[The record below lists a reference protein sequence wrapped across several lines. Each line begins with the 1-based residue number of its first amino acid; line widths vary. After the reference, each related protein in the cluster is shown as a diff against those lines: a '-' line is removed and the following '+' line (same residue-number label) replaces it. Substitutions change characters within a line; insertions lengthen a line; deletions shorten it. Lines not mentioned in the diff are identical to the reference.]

1 MNINI
6 DKNLISAPISKLVG
20 ITEKRSLM
28 PILSNVL
35 IEFGKEK
42 TTIYSTDLELS
53 AISHI
58 DYKTDEEKKI
68 VVHGKKFLEIL
79 KEMDSGDI
87 NLDIKENT
95 LTIRQKQTE
104 IVLSLQDPEEF
115 PEVKEINGFEEFT
128 VNGRMLQEIAEKV
141 SFAISNDETR
151 YVLTGMH
158 LKGSEGKVV
167 VVGTDG
173 FRMALYQKEIEN
185 IKGFKGITIPKRSVS
200 EIERIIGDEE
210 NVKLSID
217 DKHIQ
222 FSTDNAVVVSRIIEG
237 NFPDYDNVIPQ
248 QSENVAV
255 VEKEHFLRGLR
266 RVSAIMGR
274 SEPVK
279 ITLSAGLMEIEAES
293 DIGHAK
299 EMLDI
304 TYEGETMSLNFNVRF
319 MLDIVSHIEGERI
332 LLKVPPTYGAVLFE
346 EENSSEYYKNIVMP
360 IRV

>member
-1 MNINI
+1 MNITI
-6 DKNLISAPISKLVG
+6 DKNLIGIPLSKLVG

-35 IEFGKEK
+35 IHFGSEK
-42 TTIYSTDLELS
+42 TTMYCTDLELS
-53 AISHI
+53 AISSI
-58 DYKTDEEKKI
+58 DFKVDNERKI
-68 VVHGKKFLEIL
+68 VVHGRKFVEIL
-79 KEMDSGDI
+79 KELDSGEI
-87 NLDIKENT
+87 ELEMRENT

-115 PEVKEINGFEEFT
+115 PEVRQIEGYEEFT
-128 VNGRMLQEIAEKV
+128 MSGKLIQDMTDKV

-158 LKGSEGKVV
+158 MKGGEGTIVM
-167 VVGTDG
+167 VGTDG
-173 FRMALYQKEIEN
+173 FRMALYRKEIEN
-185 IKGFKGITIPKRSVS
+185 IKGFKGITIPRRSVA
-200 EIERIIGDEE
+200 EIERIIGEEE
-210 NVKLSID
+210 NVKLAID

-222 FSTDNAVVVSRIIEG
+222 FSTDRAVVVSRIIEG

-248 QSENVAV
+248 QSENVAR
-255 VEKEHFLRGLR
+255 VEKAHFLRGLR

-279 ITLSAGLMEIEAES
+279 ITMSSGRMEIEAES

-299 EMLDI
+299 ETI
-304 TYEGETMSLNFNVRF
+304 EIGYEGETMSMNFNVRF
-319 MLDIVSHIEGERI
+319 MLDIVSHIEGEQI
-332 LLKVPPTYGAVLFE
+332 LVKVPPTYGAVLFE
-346 EENSSEYYKNIVMP
+346 EENSPEYYKNIVMP

>member
-6 DKNLISAPISKLVG
+6 DKNLISGPISKLVG

-35 IEFGKEK
+35 IAFGREE
-42 TTIYSTDLELS
+42 TVIYSTDLELS

-58 DYKTDEEKKI
+58 DFKTEEDRKI
-68 VVHGKKFLEIL
+68 VVHGKKFLEIM
-79 KEMDSGDI
+79 KEMDNGDV
-87 NLDIKENT
+87 NLEIKENT

-104 IVLSLQDPEEF
+104 IVLSLQDSEEF
-115 PEVKEINGFEEFT
+115 PEVKEIEGYEEFFI
-128 VNGRMLQEIAEKV
+128 NGRLLQEITDKV
-141 SFAISNDETR
+141 NFAISNDETR

-158 LKGSEGKVV
+158 MKGMEGKVV

-173 FRMALYQKEIEN
+173 FRMALYQKEIEG

-200 EIERIIGDEE
+200 EIERIIGDDEK
-210 NVKLSID
+210 VKLSID
-217 DKHIQ
+217 EKHIQ
-222 FSTDNAVVVSRIIEG
+222 FSTDKATVVSRIIEG

-248 QSENVAV
+248 QSENVATV
-255 VEKEHFLRGLR
+255 DKESFLRGLR

-279 ITLSAGLMEIEAES
+279 ISLSEGRMEIEAES

-299 EMLDI
+299 EVLEI
-304 TYEGETMSLNFNVRF
+304 GYGGETMSMNFNVRF
-319 MLDIVSHIEGERI
+319 MLDIVSHIQGERMVV
-332 LLKVPPTYGAVLFE
+332 KVPPTYGAVLFE
-346 EENSSEYYKNIVMP
+346 EENSPEYYKNIVMP

>member
-1 MNINI
+1 MNITI

-35 IEFGKEK
+35 IEFGREG
-42 TTIYSTDLELS
+42 TTMYSTDLELS
-53 AISHI
+53 AISHV
-58 DYKTDEEKKI
+58 DFKAGEERKI
-68 VVHGKKFLEIL
+68 VVHGRKFVEIL
-79 KEMDSGDI
+79 KEMENGDI
-87 NLDIKENT
+87 DLEIKENT

-115 PEVKEINGFEEFT
+115 PEVKEISGYEEFT
-128 VNGRMLQEIAEKV
+128 LDGKLLQEITDKV

-158 LKGSEGKVV
+158 MKGSEGRIV

-200 EIERIIGDEE
+200 EIERIIGEE
-210 NVKLSID
+210 DKVKLSID
-217 DKHIQ
+217 EKHIQ
-222 FSTDNAVVVSRIIEG
+222 FSTDKATVVSRIIEG

-248 QSENVAV
+248 QSQNVATF
-255 VEKEHFLRGLR
+255 EKEQFMRGLR

-279 ITLSAGLMEIEAES
+279 ISLSQGRMEIEAES

-299 EMLDI
+299 ESLDI
-304 TYEGETMSLNFNVRF
+304 TYEGETMSMNFNVKF
-319 MLDIVSHIEGERI
+319 MLDIVSHIEGDRMVV
-332 LLKVPPTYGAVLFE
+332 KVPPTYGAVLFE
-346 EENSSEYYKNIVMP
+346 GEGSTEYYKNIVMP

>member
-1 MNINI
+1 MNIII

-28 PILSNVL
+28 PILSNIL
-35 IEFGKEK
+35 ISFGREK

-79 KEMDSGDI
+79 KEMDNGEI
-87 NLDIKENT
+87 NLEIKENT

-104 IVLSLQDPEEF
+104 IVLSLQEPDEF
-115 PEVKEINGFEEFT
+115 PEVREIKGFEEFSL
-128 VNGRMLQEIAEKV
+128 NGGVLREIVEKV
-141 SFAISNDETR
+141 NFAISNDETR
-151 YVLTGMH
+151 YILTGMH
-158 LKGSEGKVV
+158 IKGNEGKIV

-173 FRMALYQKEIEN
+173 FRMALYQKDIEN
-185 IKGFKGITIPKRSVS
+185 IKLFKGITIPKRSMS
-200 EIERIIGDEE
+200 EIERIIGDDD

-222 FSTDNAVVVSRIIEG
+222 FSTDKATVVSRIIEG

-248 QSENVAV
+248 QSENTAV
-255 VEKEHFLRGLR
+255 VKKEYFLRGLR
-266 RVSAIMGR
+266 RVSSIMGR

-279 ITLSAGLMEIEAES
+279 ITLSAGCMEIEAES
-293 DIGHAK
+293 DIGHAR
-299 EMLDI
+299 EMI
-304 TYEGETMSLNFNVRF
+304 NIIYEGETMSLNFNVRF
-319 MLDIVSHIEGERI
+319 ILDIVSHIEGKKI
-332 LLKVPPTYGAVLFE
+332 IVKVPPTYGAVLFE
-346 EENSSEYYKNIVMP
+346 EENGAEYYKNIVMP

>member
-6 DKNLISAPISKLVG
+6 DKNLISVPISKLVG

-35 IEFGKEK
+35 IAFGRGG

-53 AISHI
+53 AISRM
-58 DYKTDEEKKI
+58 DFTTDEDRKI
-68 VVHGKKFLEIL
+68 VVHGRKFLEIL
-79 KEMDSGDI
+79 KEMESGEVS
-87 NLDIKENT
+87 LQIKENT

-104 IVLSLQDPEEF
+104 IVLSLQDSEEF
-115 PEVKEINGFEEFT
+115 PEVKEIEGFEEFD
-128 VNGRMLQEIAEKV
+128 VKGKVFQEITDKV

-158 LKGSEGKVV
+158 MKGMEGKVV

-173 FRMALYQKEIEN
+173 FRMALFQKEIEN
-185 IKGFKGITIPKRSVS
+185 IKGFKGITIPKRSVA
-200 EIERIIGDEE
+200 EIERIIGDDE
-210 NVKLSID
+210 NVKIRID
-217 DKHIQ
+217 EKHIQ
-222 FSTDNAVVVSRIIEG
+222 FSTDKTTVVSRIIEG

-248 QSENVAV
+248 QSDNVAALD
-255 VEKEHFLRGLR
+255 KEHFLRGLR

-279 ITLSAGLMEIEAES
+279 ISLSAGQMEIEAES

-299 EMLDI
+299 EVLEI
-304 TYEGETMSLNFNVRF
+304 KYEGENISMNFNVRF
-319 MLDIVSHIEGERI
+319 LLDIVSHLAGEHM
-332 LLKVPPTYGAVLFE
+332 LVKVPPTYGAVLFE
-346 EENSSEYYKNIVMP
+346 EEGSAEYYKNIVMP

>member
-6 DKNLISAPISKLVG
+6 DKNLISAPVSKLVG

-35 IEFGKEK
+35 IAFGREG

-58 DYKTDEEKKI
+58 DFKTEEDRKI
-68 VVHGKKFLEIL
+68 VVHGRKFLEIM
-79 KEMDSGDI
+79 KEMENGDV
-87 NLDIKENT
+87 NLEIKENT

-104 IVLSLQDPEEF
+104 IILSLQDSEEF
-115 PEVKEINGFEEFT
+115 PEVKEIEGFEQFT
-128 VNGRMLQEIAEKV
+128 VSGKLLQEITDKV

-158 LKGSEGKVV
+158 MKGMEGKIV

-173 FRMALYQKEIEN
+173 FRMALFQKEIEN
-185 IKGFKGITIPKRSVS
+185 IKGFKGITIPKRSVA
-200 EIERIIGDEE
+200 EIERIIGDDE

-217 DKHIQ
+217 EKHIQ
-222 FSTDNAVVVSRIIEG
+222 FSTEKATVVSRIIEG

-248 QSENVAV
+248 QSENVAAI
-255 VEKEHFLRGLR
+255 EKEHFLRGLR

-279 ITLSAGLMEIEAES
+279 ISLSQGRMEIEAES

-299 EMLDI
+299 EVLDI
-304 TYEGETMSLNFNVRF
+304 AYEGETMSMNFNVKF
-319 MLDIVSHIEGERI
+319 MLDIVSHLEGDRMVV
-332 LLKVPPTYGAVLFE
+332 KVPPTYGAVLFE
-346 EENSSEYYKNIVMP
+346 DENSSEFYKNIVMP

>member
-6 DKNLISAPISKLVG
+6 DKNLISGPISKLVG

-35 IEFGKEK
+35 IAFGREG

-58 DYKTDEEKKI
+58 DYKTEEERRI
-68 VVHGKKFLEIL
+68 VVHGRKFLEIL
-79 KEMDSGDI
+79 KEMDNGEIGLEVKD
-87 NLDIKENT
+87 NT

-115 PEVKEINGFEEFT
+115 PEVKEIEGYEEFF
-128 VNGRMLQEIAEKV
+128 VSGRLLQEITDKV

-158 LKGSEGKVV
+158 MKGTEGKVV

-200 EIERIIGDEE
+200 EIERIIGDEDK
-210 NVKLSID
+210 VKLSID
-217 DKHIQ
+217 EKHIQ
-222 FSTDNAVVVSRIIEG
+222 FSTEKATVVSRIIEG

-248 QSENVAV
+248 QSDNVATI
-255 VEKEHFLRGLR
+255 EKEHFLRGLR

-279 ITLSAGLMEIEAES
+279 INLAPGTMEIESES

-299 EMLDI
+299 ETI
-304 TYEGETMSLNFNVRF
+304 EIGYEGEVMSMNFNVKF

-332 LLKVPPTYGAVLFE
+332 VVKIPPTYGAVLFE
-346 EENSSEYYKNIVMP
+346 EENSPEYYKNIVMP

>member
-6 DKNLISAPISKLVG
+6 DKSLISAPISKLVG

-35 IEFGKEK
+35 IAFGREG
-42 TTIYSTDLELS
+42 TIIYSTDLELS
-53 AISHI
+53 AISRV
-58 DYKTDEEKKI
+58 DFKTEEDRKI
-68 VVHGKKFLEIL
+68 VVHGRKFLDIL
-79 KEMDSGDI
+79 KEMESGEV
-87 NLDIKENT
+87 NLQIKENT
-95 LTIRQKQTE
+95 LTIKQKQTE

-115 PEVKEINGFEEFT
+115 PEVKEIEGYEEFFI
-128 VNGRMLQEIAEKV
+128 NGRLLQDITDRV

-158 LKGSEGKVV
+158 LKGMEGKVV

-185 IKGFKGITIPKRSVS
+185 IKGFKGITIPKRSVT
-200 EIERIIGDEE
+200 EIERIIGDDEK
-210 NVKLSID
+210 VKLSID
-217 DKHIQ
+217 EKHIQ
-222 FSTDNAVVVSRIIEG
+222 FSTEKVTVVSRIIEG

-248 QSENVAV
+248 QSENVAGLD
-255 VEKEHFLRGLR
+255 KEHFLRGLR

-279 ITLSAGLMEIEAES
+279 INLSPGQMEIEAES

-299 EMLDI
+299 EALQI
-304 TYEGETMSLNFNVRF
+304 SYEGETISMNFNVRF
-319 MLDIVSHIEGERI
+319 LLDIVSHIDGERMVV
-332 LLKVPPTYGAVLFE
+332 KVPPTYGAVLFE
-346 EENSSEYYKNIVMP
+346 EEGSTEYYKNIVMP